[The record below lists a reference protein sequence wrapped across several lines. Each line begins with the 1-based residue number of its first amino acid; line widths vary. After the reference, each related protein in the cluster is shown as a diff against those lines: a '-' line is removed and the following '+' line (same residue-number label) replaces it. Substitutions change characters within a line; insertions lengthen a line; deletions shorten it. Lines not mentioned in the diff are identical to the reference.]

1 MPFQN
6 AVRNVRRFFLCK
18 SLVLFPL
25 TLGQYIII
33 CFQSWMS
40 YILKD
45 NWLHV
50 QIKYRFM
57 FEMLNIDLGLMIIR
71 VKRGPNF
78 IINVLELGQ
87 QTDIVFTVCI
97 VSCISPD
104 YVQFI
109 WRVLQSQVWKNID
122 KQSVSHRESDRVR
135 NVPLVV
141 SRFILWPI

>member
-1 MPFQN
+1 
-6 AVRNVRRFFLCK
+6 
-18 SLVLFPL
+18 
-25 TLGQYIII
+25 
-33 CFQSWMS
+33 
-40 YILKD
+40 
-45 NWLHV
+45 
-50 QIKYRFM
+50 
-57 FEMLNIDLGLMIIR
+57 MLNIDLRLMIIR

>member
-1 MPFQN
+1 
-6 AVRNVRRFFLCK
+6 
-18 SLVLFPL
+18 
-25 TLGQYIII
+25 
-33 CFQSWMS
+33 
-40 YILKD
+40 
-45 NWLHV
+45 
-50 QIKYRFM
+50 M

-71 VKRGPNF
+71 VKRGPIF

>member
-1 MPFQN
+1 
-6 AVRNVRRFFLCK
+6 
-18 SLVLFPL
+18 
-25 TLGQYIII
+25 
-33 CFQSWMS
+33 
-40 YILKD
+40 
-45 NWLHV
+45 
-50 QIKYRFM
+50 M